1 MEKTNNVLVTGG
13 AGFIGSHLIE
23 HILRYTDW
31 DIVCLDRLDVSGNLN
46 RIYEVISGNQ
56 GKGFEKR
63 FKFVYHDLKAEI
75 NTNIAHELGKPS
87 LIFHLAASSH
97 VEDSIAN
104 PLLYVQDNVLGSLNL
119 LNYAKTLDNLDY
131 IQMFSTDEVFG
142 YAPDG
147 VAYKEWD
154 VHKPRNPY
162 SAAKSGADQLSYA
175 FHITYGLPLVISNCM
190 NVIGERQDNRKY
202 VPLVMNKLLN
212 NEKLYVH
219 SYPGGKRPGSRKY
232 VHARNVAS
240 ACLFLQK
247 NFTAG
252 ERYNFGGQIELDN
265 LELAQKIAKMM
276 NKELIYELVDFHGTR
291 PGHDLRYDLDDT
303 KLREM
308 GFEYPVSFDESLEK
322 TIQWT
327 LANPRWLQ

>member
-1 MEKTNNVLVTGG
+1 MNNHVLVTGG

-23 HILRYTDW
+23 HIFKTTDW
-31 DIVCLDRLDVSGNLN
+31 TVVCLDRLDTSGNLN
-46 RIYEVISGNQ
+46 RIYEVIQENKFGN
-56 GKGFEKR
+56 R

-75 NTNIAHELGKPS
+75 NSNISSEIGKPN

-97 VEDSIAN
+97 VEDSINN
-104 PLLYVQDNVLGSLNL
+104 PLLYVQDNVLGTLNL
-119 LNYAKTLDNLDY
+119 LNYARTLDNLDY
-131 IQMFSTDEVFG
+131 LQSFSTDEVFG
-142 YAPDG
+142 FAPDG

-154 VHKPRNPY
+154 CHRPRNPY

-175 FHITYGLPLVISNCM
+175 FHITYGLPIVVSNCM

-212 NEKLYVH
+212 NEKLYIH
-219 SYPGGKRPGSRKY
+219 SYPGAKRPGSRKY
-232 VHARNVAS
+232 VHARNVAT

-247 NFTAG
+247 NFKAG

-265 LELAQKIAKMM
+265 LQLAQKIASIMD
-276 NKELIYELVDFHGTR
+276 KELIYEMIDFHANR
-291 PGHDLRYDLDDT
+291 PGHDLRYDLDDS

-308 GFEYPVSFDESLEK
+308 GFEYPISFDESLER
-322 TIQWT
+322 TIKWT
-327 LANPRWLQ
+327 LNNQRWLK

>member
-1 MEKTNNVLVTGG
+1 MSNHVLVTGG

-23 HILRYTDW
+23 HILKMTDW
-31 DIVCLDRLDVSGNLN
+31 TVVCLDRLDVSGNLN
-46 RIYEVISGNQ
+46 RIHEVIVGNPDQ
-56 GKGFEKR
+56 HFDRR

-75 NTNIAHELGKPS
+75 NSNIASELGNPS

-97 VEDSIAN
+97 VEDSINN
-104 PLLYVQDNVLGSLNL
+104 PLLYVQDNVVGTLNI
-119 LNYAKTLDNLDY
+119 LNYARNLDNLDY
-131 IQMFSTDEVFG
+131 LQAFGTDEVFG

-162 SAAKSGADQLSYA
+162 SASKSGADQLSYA
-175 FHITYGLPLVISNCM
+175 FHITYGLPVVVSNCM

-202 VPLVMNKLLN
+202 VPLVMNKLLAD
-212 NEKLYVH
+212 EKLYVH

-232 VHARNVAS
+232 VHARNVAA

-247 NFTAG
+247 NFTPG
-252 ERYNFGGQIELDN
+252 ERYNFGGQIEVDN
-265 LELAQKIAKMM
+265 LELAQKIAKIMG
-276 NKELIYELVDFHGTR
+276 KTLKYEMVDFHANR
-291 PGHDLRYDLDDT
+291 PGHDLRYDLDDS

-308 GFEYPVSFDESLEK
+308 GFEYPVSFDESLER
-322 TIQWT
+322 TIKWT
-327 LANPRWLQ
+327 LANPRWLK